1 MVKFVFLK
9 ICFKIIMKKQQKKY
23 DVSIGLVKKI
33 SSNIV
38 VWNKMLWIE
47 MKTNNAHNVFPFA
60 VFPQTLLRRFMIS
73 MLYLNLFQNDYISKR
88 LDILYIKPICY
99 LHTITYTVWM

>member
-9 ICFKIIMKKQQKKY
+9 ICLKIIMKKQQKKY

-38 VWNKMLWIE
+38 VWNKMLWHISSE
-47 MKTNNAHNVFPFA
+47 KFPVA
-60 VFPQTLLRRFMIS
+60 SLIS
-73 MLYLNLFQNDYISKR
+73 CFSEIVTQ
-88 LDILYIKPICY
+88 
-99 LHTITYTVWM
+99 W